1 MENKEKVDISK
12 YVDMLVRRKYWL
24 IISFMVVFLAGVG
37 YLLNAPKIYES
48 STLILVQA
56 QKVPQDF
63 VRSIVTSDAEDRLRT
78 ITQQVTSRTNLEGI
92 IKKFNLYESKDDRG
106 MLIDDKVRVLRRN
119 ILINVAASGN
129 RGGNAFSISFR
140 GEVPQ
145 KVMLV
150 TNALA
155 SNFISENL
163 KIRESQ
169 ALGTSYFL
177 ADELDSVKK
186 ELMGKEEQLKKYK
199 EKYMGGL
206 PEQLNSNLRILES
219 LQGQLERLTDSLS
232 ASENRK
238 LVLEQNLAVTSE
250 KGLDITKPIPE
261 GRNSLAVLKARLA
274 SLLTRYTE
282 KYPDV
287 INLRKQIAALEKEM
301 AQKSDSDENTS
312 PSAEVDSSPNPQLA
326 AINLE
331 IASEKNDIEKLKKE
345 IKIYQARVEKTPDRE
360 QELLSLNRDYGNLRN
375 LYDSMLNR
383 KLEASISVSMEKK
396 QKGEQF
402 MVIDPAKVP
411 VRPISPDARKIMLIT
426 MILGLGIGCGLIY
439 LTELLDTSYRS
450 PEDAEK
456 DLSVPVLISLPFLMT
471 PKEIKRK
478 KINNIIFAASLYTG
492 FVIVLAGIVLSAKGL
507 HATINYITGIF
518 SGV

>member
-1 MENKEKVDISK
+1 
-12 YVDMLVRRKYWL
+12 
-24 IISFMVVFLAGVG
+24 
-37 YLLNAPKIYES
+37 
-48 STLILVQA
+48 
-56 QKVPQDF
+56 
-63 VRSIVTSDAEDRLRT
+63 
-78 ITQQVTSRTNLEGI
+78 
-92 IKKFNLYESKDDRG
+92 
-106 MLIDDKVRVLRRN
+106 
-119 ILINVAASGN
+119 
-129 RGGNAFSISFR
+129 
-140 GEVPQ
+140 
-145 KVMLV
+145 
-150 TNALA
+150 
-155 SNFISENL
+155 
-163 KIRESQ
+163 
-169 ALGTSYFL
+169 
-177 ADELDSVKK
+177 
-186 ELMGKEEQLKKYK
+186 
-199 EKYMGGL
+199 
-206 PEQLNSNLRILES
+206 
-219 LQGQLERLTDSLS
+219 
-232 ASENRK
+232 
-238 LVLEQNLAVTSE
+238 
-250 KGLDITKPIPE
+250 
-261 GRNSLAVLKARLA
+261 
-274 SLLTRYTE
+274 
-282 KYPDV
+282 
-287 INLRKQIAALEKEM
+287 M